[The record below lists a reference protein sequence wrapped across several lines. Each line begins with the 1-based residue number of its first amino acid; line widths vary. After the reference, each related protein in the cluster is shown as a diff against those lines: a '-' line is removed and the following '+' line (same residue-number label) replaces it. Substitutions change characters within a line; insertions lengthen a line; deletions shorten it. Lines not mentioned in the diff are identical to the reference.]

1 MDELIRNIAVFALP
15 VIFAITLHEAAHAYA
30 AKFFGDNTAYSQGRM
45 SLNPMNHIDPF
56 GTIIIPVLLYLSGGF
71 AFGYARPVPVE
82 WSRLR
87 HPRRDMAWVALA
99 GPAANFVMAL
109 LWLVLAIF
117 LNYFQVQEPFPHKVA
132 DAGVLTNL
140 VILALNLIP
149 ILPLDGG
156 RVLSA
161 LLPPRM
167 AHKFA
172 RTEPYGF
179 VILLVLIVMAHFGM
193 NIIALWMSPIMS
205 VAALVLQWITTP
217 LTLLL
222 S

>member
-30 AKFFGDNTAYSQGRM
+30 AKFFGDNTAYAQGRM

-56 GTIIIPVLLYLSGGF
+56 GTIVIPVLLYLAGGF

-99 GPAANFVMAL
+99 GPAANFIMAL
-109 LWLVLAIF
+109 LWAVLAIF
-117 LNYFQVQEPFPHKVA
+117 LSYFQVQEPFPHKVA
-132 DAGVLTNL
+132 HAGVLTNL

-179 VILLVLIVMAHFGM
+179 VILLALIVMAQFGM
-193 NIIALWMSPIMS
+193 NIIALWMAPIIGI
-205 VAALVLQWITTP
+205 ADLALQWITTP

-222 S
+222 N